1 LHIVARQIIHKR
13 SRKTPPAPGQP
24 QPTPYIKA
32 ANRRFTP
39 PLAPRAKMAHKQAF
53 PATYR
58 EFFMAVANALIA
70 SLLEVTHALLGLYV
84 WVLIIG
90 AVLSWLLA
98 FGVINPYNRAVN
110 TVNDVITR
118 ITEPVL
124 VHFRRVIPP
133 IGGID
138 LSPVALI
145 FVIYFL
151 QSFIRRLMF

>member
-1 LHIVARQIIHKR
+1 
-13 SRKTPPAPGQP
+13 
-24 QPTPYIKA
+24 
-32 ANRRFTP
+32 
-39 PLAPRAKMAHKQAF
+39 
-53 PATYR
+53 
-58 EFFMAVANALIA
+58 MAVANALIA